1 MDVKKKSDTVVMKTQ
16 QKKPFKSLGSMT
28 KKATKIAKGMST
40 PGKIGGI
47 NTTGTTF
54 ASIKSTVTG
63 EKIDIPDTSSPIMDS
78 KCKEL
83 DQSAAFMEAVL
94 KGMKKQQKQL
104 KQYLESGEDLQ
115 QALTIY
121 AGYVRSSCSA
131 DDLGTAL
138 ELVAK
143 FEGVYKMMLNDL
155 HTHIGKVYEE
165 INQWI
170 QNSVPVAQGE
180 KKKFELARKAL
191 DSTNTKL
198 LLLQQQENKVN
209 KENKVKL
216 QKRTFAMNLQTV
228 CDRDQCPNNMIPFL
242 DNCFTY
248 LEQRGLTTTGLF
260 RVSPPKPSLDTIR
273 EKIDKGADV
282 DMMEIDEVHMV
293 SGLIK
298 LFLREMPS
306 PLLTFELYQQ
316 WMTIT
321 TLKSAQEQIV
331 GIKQTIEQLPP
342 ANKVLLERLLRLCT
356 KILLYE
362 EQNKMTVE
370 NLAIVLC
377 PSILYDRNPEPVTMV
392 QDIQRG
398 NKLWY

>member
-1 MDVKKKSDTVVMKTQ
+1 
-16 QKKPFKSLGSMT
+16 
-28 KKATKIAKGMST
+28 
-40 PGKIGGI
+40 
-47 NTTGTTF
+47 
-54 ASIKSTVTG
+54 
-63 EKIDIPDTSSPIMDS
+63 
-78 KCKEL
+78 
-83 DQSAAFMEAVL
+83 
-94 KGMKKQQKQL
+94 
-104 KQYLESGEDLQ
+104 
-115 QALTIY
+115 
-121 AGYVRSSCSA
+121 
-131 DDLGTAL
+131 
-138 ELVAK
+138 
-143 FEGVYKMMLNDL
+143 
-155 HTHIGKVYEE
+155 
-165 INQWI
+165 
-170 QNSVPVAQGE
+170 
-180 KKKFELARKAL
+180 
-191 DSTNTKL
+191 
-198 LLLQQQENKVN
+198 
-209 KENKVKL
+209 
-216 QKRTFAMNLQTV
+216 
-228 CDRDQCPNNMIPFL
+228 MIPFL

-282 DMMEIDEVHMV
+282 DIMEIDEVHMV

-356 KILLYE
+356 KISLYE

-370 NLAIVLC
+370 NLAIVLY

-398 NKLWY
+398 NKLMVLMVKSYSEIFGNLKLDGSVPHSWKQASSLPSSGPPPPSGAPPSLPPGPPPSNPPPSNPLSGPPPPGDIPPPTDFPAPRELIHDEKANLPVRGNVKARIDPVASLGDAVKVSSTKEDESQEDAPNIVRKTANKTIITLDTPPIPLAQLQQMLQGKESTAIITKNYMNF